1 MSINS
6 PGTLFKQSQGF
17 LETKVYIAGLPR
29 KVGNTLVKQVTKIIR
44 VMFIHIV
51 LLLFWF
57 CIIYLVVAEEE
68 WPEIHLENK
77 NQVIKQ
83 LF

>member
-29 KVGNTLVKQVTKIIR
+29 KVGNTLVKQVTNIVR
-44 VMFIHIV
+44 VMLINAI
-51 LLLFWF
+51 LLFVWV
-57 CIIYLVVAEEE
+57 CIVYLVVTEKGRVA
-68 WPEIHLENK
+68 
-77 NQVIKQ
+77 
-83 LF
+83 